1 MHITKRRFVSIWID
15 QITRFDFSLLFIYL
29 KQARVE
35 KKRIK
40 NILYRLNESIISV
53 EQRNLNAKAFN
64 YWPPLSINAI
74 SMNELKLNRKKKNDR
89 KSIDRT
95 EKRWM
100 KAKWKKHQTENKNV
114 YIRSQQENNGYFT
127 SLFNL
132 HVVCAFLRAHT
143 KKKKKNIKM
152 NVFDHGNFFSLVESV
167 LLSCHFLYW
176 PLKWVSIEI
185 KLNLYRVISW
195 QLKSI
200 EIDRQ
205 RQSCTIWFCFIFI
218 WLAVAETVTATSASK
233 LSKRRKA
240 RNDTF
245 LASHC
250 DEMNY
255 MK

>member
-1 MHITKRRFVSIWID
+1 MSWSWIG
-15 QITRFDFSLLFIYL
+15 
-29 KQARVE
+29 
-35 KKRIK
+35 
-40 NILYRLNESIISV
+40 
-53 EQRNLNAKAFN
+53 
-64 YWPPLSINAI
+64 
-74 SMNELKLNRKKKNDR
+74 KKNDR

-143 KKKKKNIKM
+143 KKKHQNERFRSWEFLFTSRI
-152 NVFDHGNFFSLVESV
+152 SLTFMPF
-167 LLSCHFLYW
+167 FLYW

-185 KLNLYRVISW
+185 KSNLYRVISW

-205 RQSCTIWFCFIFI
+205 RQSCTFWFCFIFI

-245 LASHC
+245 LASHWHT
-250 DEMNY
+250 EMNY